1 MWFCGDAV
9 RWQKRVAAV
18 LVASACF
25 LAGLPLMAQHTA
37 PVDSSLPLFVVMAA
51 INAAGYEAGVDS
63 PHASPVRRLVR
74 QQVAAAKPASLEALR
89 AFYVARR
96 HPDPVLDLSQFI
108 SFALLIGG
116 PPDFPFRV
124 KEPELPPEV
133 SALRDLRPLLAA
145 FYQEANLEAL
155 WEEYRPAYEQELER
169 YHEGLGYLML
179 EVNGYLR
186 IASSGFLGRNFW
198 VYVDLLGAPR
208 QANARGFGRDY
219 YVVVSTAPE
228 LRLKE
233 IRHGLLHYLLEP
245 LALKHRRLVRRK
257 SDLQWF
263 AEAAHRLQP
272 ALRKDFRLLLTESL
286 IRALELRLA
295 EDPPAVKQ
303 QRLREILEEG
313 HFLAPYFYEALEKF
327 EQQEAG
333 IRIYYPEMLEKLDV
347 GQERKRLAGVQ
358 FREAPEAD
366 DLGHLRLPAMPVADA
381 TGSTPSASEEE
392 TALAQAE
399 DAMARQDFA
408 QARRLFRAALEKNGA
423 LQARAL
429 YGLAL
434 VATQERQ
441 PELARS
447 YFERTLEVS
456 KDPHLLAW
464 SHIYLGR
471 IYDMKQERELA
482 VQHYQ
487 QALETQDAEPAT
499 QRAAELGLQAP
510 FRRET
515 PREQGGDSGN
525 KNGSCQP

>member
-1 MWFCGDAV
+1 MWFSGDAV
-9 RWQKRVAAV
+9 RWRKRAAAA

-25 LAGLPLMAQHTA
+25 LAGLPLLAQHPA
-37 PVDSSLPLFVVMAA
+37 RVDSSLPLFVVMAA

-89 AFYVARR
+89 AFYVAQR
-96 HPDPVLDLSQFI
+96 HPDPAFDLSQYI

-124 KEPELPPEV
+124 QEPELPPEV

-155 WEEYRPAYEQELER
+155 WEEYRPAYERELDR
-169 YHEGLGYLML
+169 YNEGLGYLML
-179 EVNGYLR
+179 ELNGYLR

-198 VYVDLLGAPR
+198 VHVDLLGAPG

-228 LRLKE
+228 LKLKE

-245 LALKHRRLVRRK
+245 LALKHRSLVRTK

-263 AEAAHRLQP
+263 AEAAHGLQP
-272 ALRKDFRLLLTESL
+272 ALRKDFRLLLSESL

-295 EDPPAVKQ
+295 EDTPAAKQ
-303 QRLREILEEG
+303 QRLREILEGG

-347 GQERKRLAGVQ
+347 GHERKRLAGVQ
-358 FREAPEAD
+358 FREATEAD
-366 DLGHLRLPAMPVADA
+366 GLGHLRMPAMPVAGA
-381 TGSTPSASEEE
+381 TDSTPNASEEE
-392 TALAQAE
+392 TVLAQAE

-482 VQHYQ
+482 VEHYR
-487 QALETQDAEPAT
+487 QALETQDVEAAT
-499 QRAAELGLQAP
+499 RRAAELGLEAP

-515 PREQGGDSGN
+515 LREQGGDSGK
-525 KNGSCQP
+525 KNGSC

>member
-1 MWFCGDAV
+1 MLWRRRAA
-9 RWQKRVAAV
+9 AAV
-18 LVASACF
+18 VAPACF
-25 LAGLPLMAQHTA
+25 LAGLPLLAQQPT
-37 PVDSSLPLFVVMAA
+37 PVDSSLPLFVVTAA
-51 INAAGYEAGVDS
+51 INAAGYDAGLNS

-74 QQVAAAKPASLEALR
+74 QQIAEAQPASLEALG
-89 AFYVARR
+89 AFYAAHRHSDAAR
-96 HPDPVLDLSQFI
+96 DLSQFI

-116 PPDFPFRV
+116 PPDFPFRL

-145 FYQEANLEAL
+145 FYQEANLGAL
-155 WEEYRPAYEQELER
+155 WEKYRPAYEQELDR
-169 YHEGLGYLML
+169 YNEGLGYLML

-198 VYVDLLGAPR
+198 VYVDLLGAPG

-219 YVVVSTAPE
+219 YVIVSTAPE
-228 LRLKE
+228 LKLEE

-245 LALKHRRLVRRK
+245 LALKHSSLVRRK

-263 AEAAHRLQP
+263 AEAAHGLQP

-295 EDPPAVKQ
+295 RDSPAAKE

-347 GQERKRLAGVQ
+347 AQERKRLAGVQ
-358 FREAPEAD
+358 FREAPEAS
-366 DLGHLRLPAMPVADA
+366 DLGHRRLPASPVAGA
-381 TGSTPSASEEE
+381 TGSTPSPSEEE
-392 TALAQAE
+392 TVLAQAE
-399 DAMARQDFA
+399 DAMAQQDFA
-408 QARRLFRAALEKNGA
+408 QARRLFRAALEKNGV
-423 LQARAL
+423 LQARAI

-434 VATQERQ
+434 VAAQERQ
-441 PELARS
+441 PELAKS
-447 YFERTLEVS
+447 YFQHTLEVS

-471 IYDMKQERELA
+471 IYDMEQKRELA
-482 VQHYQ
+482 VEHYR
-487 QALETQDAEPAT
+487 QALKIRDAEPAT
-499 QRAAELGLQAP
+499 HRAAERGLQAP
-510 FRRET
+510 FRREASRE
-515 PREQGGDSGN
+515 PGREQGGDRGN
-525 KNGSCQP
+525 KNGSC